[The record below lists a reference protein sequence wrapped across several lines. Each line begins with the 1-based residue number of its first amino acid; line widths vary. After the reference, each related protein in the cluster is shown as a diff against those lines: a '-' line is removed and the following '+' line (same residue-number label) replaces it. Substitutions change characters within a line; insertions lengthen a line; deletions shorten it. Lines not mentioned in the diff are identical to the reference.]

1 MSRQP
6 LSTRAAQHAV
16 ERQFG
21 EGTKLHI
28 EDGYAY
34 IKKPGAEVVE
44 RFRVSDETL
53 RMLARIDEGY
63 EVGPEGF
70 MLHFEAPNGG
80 ERLEE
85 G

>member
-28 EDGYAY
+28 EDGFAD
-34 IKKPGAEVVE
+34 IQKPGADYVE

-63 EVGPEGF
+63 EVGPEGLT
-70 MLHFEAPNGG
+70 LHFGAPDAS
-80 ERLEE
+80 E
-85 G
+85 

>member
-6 LSTRAAQHAV
+6 FSTRPAQNAV
-16 ERQFG
+16 ERAFG
-21 EGTKLHI
+21 EGTKLAI
-28 EDGYAY
+28 DDGYAY

-63 EVGPEGF
+63 EVGSEGLT
-70 MLHFEAPNGG
+70 LHFEAPDAS
-80 ERLEE
+80 E
-85 G
+85 